1 MAENVFVKQSLACMR
16 QSVIH
21 YSVIL
26 IRNLFSDMFW
36 NRSTKRPVRYIEA
49 EVLSEED
56 GSDTELLA
64 RDGDNMTDKVTEPCP
79 TKKAKVSKRPVLV
92 EDNESTS
99 VNAKEYKSTKPKTA
113 KNESK
118 EKRKSKKKKKKEKK
132 GVLLKEK
139 YVHVY

>member
-1 MAENVFVKQSLACMR
+1 MVDNEFVKQSLACMR
-16 QSVIH
+16 QWVIH
-21 YSVIL
+21 YNVVL
-26 IRNLFSDMFW
+26 IRNLFSYTFW

-64 RDGDNMTDKVTEPCP
+64 RDSDSVTDKVTEPCP
-79 TKKAKVSKRPVLV
+79 TKKAKVSKRAVLV

-99 VNAKEYKSTKPKTA
+99 ANAKEHKSTKPKTA

-118 EKRKSKKKKKKEKK
+118 EKRNSKKKKKEKK

>member
-1 MAENVFVKQSLACMR
+1 MWYNVV
-16 QSVIH
+16 
-21 YSVIL
+21 L
-26 IRNLFSDMFW
+26 IRNLFFRIHFGF
-36 NRSTKRPVRYIEA
+36 RSTKRPVRYIEA

-64 RDGDNMTDKVTEPCP
+64 RDSDNETDKVTEPCP
-79 TKKAKVSKRPVLV
+79 TKKAKVSKRAVLV

-99 VNAKEYKSTKPKTA
+99 ANVKEHKSMKPKTA

-118 EKRKSKKKKKKEKK
+118 EKRKNKKKKKEKK